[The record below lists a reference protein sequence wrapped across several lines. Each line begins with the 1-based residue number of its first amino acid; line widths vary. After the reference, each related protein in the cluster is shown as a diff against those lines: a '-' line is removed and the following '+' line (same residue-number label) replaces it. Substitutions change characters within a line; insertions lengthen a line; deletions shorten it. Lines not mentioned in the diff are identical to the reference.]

1 MSGLYRNQLPAVL
14 AGDEMFV
21 NFVRIFED
29 IGTPLYDA
37 ATGFPSMFDPHI
49 APPDLA
55 RYLGSWLGLAID
67 ELLPPDRRRKVTV
80 AAARYFGT
88 RGTRG
93 ALEALLSAVT
103 GGSAAVV
110 DPGWIRREDDVTP
123 IPAGNRTWSDRT
135 EVEVI
140 LSTRGRVPLDR
151 LEGLLRNELPA
162 WVPFR
167 IVVEDESAVEE
178 EAS

>member
-1 MSGLYRNQLPAVL
+1 MSGLYRDQLPAVL
-14 AGDEMFV
+14 AADDMFV

-37 ATGFPSMFDPHI
+37 ATGFPSMFDPHV

-55 RYLGSWLGLAID
+55 RYLGGWLGLAID
-67 ELLPPDRRRKVTV
+67 ELLPADRRRKVTV

-103 GGSAAVV
+103 GGVATVV
-110 DPGWIRREDDVTP
+110 DPGWVRREGEEAPPSPQDLAT
-123 IPAGNRTWSDRT
+123 
-135 EVEVI
+135 VEVI
-140 LSTRGRVPLDR
+140 LSTRGRVPFDR
-151 LEGLLRNELPA
+151 LEGLLRTELPA

-167 IVVEDESAVEE
+167 IVVEDESVVEE